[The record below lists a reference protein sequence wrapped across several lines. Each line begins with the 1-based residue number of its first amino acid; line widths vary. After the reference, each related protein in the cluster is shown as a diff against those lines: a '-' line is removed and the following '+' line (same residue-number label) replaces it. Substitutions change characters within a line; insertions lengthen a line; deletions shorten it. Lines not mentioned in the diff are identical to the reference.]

1 VESQCDFNSSIT
13 DRDARRAAK
22 NQWQKDKVSDQEAT
36 HVVAS
41 APKKRSAATSVVGPR
56 SERPLVRSNS
66 RPTLH
71 PLFGHGDLA
80 SSIVVMFPLL
90 LAYQVAVLFGSP
102 VNGADLVTRVLYVAC
117 GRSAAAYLLVHASV
131 AALFLL
137 WMRKVRRQAVLRFE
151 IVAPLLLES
160 AIYGLCLASLL
171 SLVMHHGFGLSL
183 SQTLDRNTLVSAAGA
198 GVHEE
203 LIFRCAGIAM
213 LSALLL
219 VAGVPRRSAT
229 VLAII
234 ATSIAFAAAHHL
246 GQYGEALSLHAMVY
260 RSLAGV
266 VFAVIYWYRSLGHAV
281 YAHTLY
287 DLSVAWL

>member
-1 VESQCDFNSSIT
+1 VASSSKK
-13 DRDARRAAK
+13 RQR
-22 NQWQKDKVSDQEAT
+22 
-36 HVVAS
+36 VVA
-41 APKKRSAATSVVGPR
+41 AAS
-56 SERPLVRSNS
+56 
-66 RPTLH
+66 H
-71 PLFGHGDLA
+71 PLFGYGDLA
-80 SSIVVMFPLL
+80 SSMVVIFPLL

-137 WMRKVRRQAVLRFE
+137 WMRKVQRQTVLRFDV
-151 IVAPLLLES
+151 VAPLLLDS

-171 SLVMHHGFGLSL
+171 SLLMHHGFGLSL
-183 SQTLDRNTLVSAAGA
+183 SQTFGRDTLVSAAGA

-203 LIFRCAGIAM
+203 LIFRCAGIAI
-213 LSALLL
+213 LSASLLL
-219 VAGVPRRSAT
+219 VGIPRPSAT
-229 VLAII
+229 ALAII
-234 ATSIAFAAAHHL
+234 TTSIAFAAAHHL
-246 GQYGEALSLHAMVY
+246 GQYGEPLSLHAMLY
-260 RSLAGV
+260 RSLAGA